1 MEPLRGLRDFPAR
14 RDKLYA
20 PCTVRWICPGI
31 GCSVQVERS
40 SCAETPPSN
49 SGSGLKQKV

>member
-14 RDKLYA
+14 RDRLYA